1 MSTQWREHNAVELL
15 PEADRFLPALFEAVA
30 QAQESVLV
38 ELYLMESGE
47 LANRVIEALV
57 DAAARGVAVY
67 LLLDG
72 FGAMGLSR
80 ADRQRLTAGGVWLR
94 DFNPLGWHSLAR
106 NVSRDHRKLVVV
118 DQRLAFTGGFG
129 AVDDFLSAWFEVAV
143 RVRGPVVNDWVA
155 LFAQVW
161 NSPLAR
167 GADQAPALPRVR
179 AAAATADAADGKMR
193 ARVMWGRGY
202 RFQAIR
208 HSLQQRIDTS
218 QGRLWLCT
226 PYFVP
231 TLGTRLRLQRAARK
245 GVDVRLLLP
254 GQDHDHP
261 GIRYAG
267 QRFYSRL
274 LRAGVRIYEFQPSFI
289 HAKFVMVDDWVSLG
303 SCNFD
308 HWSLQ
313 WNLEANQEVE
323 DAGLAQEVATLFQRN
338 FAVSKEISHEH
349 WSRRS
354 LWAKLRTWLYGTL
367 DGWMTRLR

>member
-1 MSTQWREHNAVELL
+1 MTTAWRQHNRVDLL

-30 QAQESVLV
+30 EARQSVLI

-47 LANRVIEALV
+47 LADRVIEALV
-57 DAAARGVAVY
+57 AASQRGVAVY

-72 FGAMGLSR
+72 FGAMGLSGQ
-80 ADRQRLTAGGVWLR
+80 DRERLVASGVWLR
-94 DFNPLGWHSLAR
+94 DFNPLGWHSLGR

-129 AVDDFLSAWFEVAV
+129 AVDEFLAAWFEVAV
-143 RVRGPVVNDWVA
+143 RVEGPVVDDWVA

-161 NSPLAR
+161 NSPLTR
-167 GADQAPALPRVR
+167 GAPQAPALPPSSGERRHDPGV
-179 AAAATADAADGKMR
+179 R
-193 ARVMWGRGY
+193 ARVIWGRGY

-208 HSLQQRIDTS
+208 HSLQERIARAER
-218 QGRLWLCT
+218 RLWLCT

-231 TLGTRLRLQRAARK
+231 TLGLRLRLQRAARK
-245 GVDVRLLLP
+245 GRDVRLLLP
-254 GQDHDHP
+254 GRDHDHP

-267 QRFYSRL
+267 QRFYARL

-289 HAKFVMVDDWVSLG
+289 HAKFVVADDWVSLG

-323 DAGLAQEVATLFQRN
+323 DAVLADEVAALFERN
-338 FAVSKEISHEH
+338 FAASREITRES
-349 WSRRS
+349 WARRS
-354 LWAKLRTWLYGTL
+354 WWARIRTWLYGTL
-367 DGWMTRLR
+367 DGWLTRLR